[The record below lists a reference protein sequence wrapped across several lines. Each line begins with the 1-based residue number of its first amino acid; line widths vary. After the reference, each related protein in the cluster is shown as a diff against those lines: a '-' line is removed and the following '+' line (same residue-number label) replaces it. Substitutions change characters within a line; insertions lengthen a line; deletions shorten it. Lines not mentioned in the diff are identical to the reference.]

1 MPKFLHIADIHLGYD
16 RYDTP
21 ERTKDFFRALQTVLE
36 RYAIE
41 ERVDFV
47 AIAGDLFEHRNIK
60 PATLNQAQVCLQA
73 LKDANIPVLAIEG
86 NHDNRPYGTRTSWL
100 KYLSEWNLLK
110 LLEPNDGADVENR
123 LPPWSEQTRSG
134 GYIDLP
140 CGVRVIGSNWYGATA
155 PRAIELL
162 ATSIKQLPP
171 GPSHTVLMFHH
182 GLEGQIA
189 RYAGALRYTEL
200 LPLKEAGVD
209 YLALGHI
216 HKQYAV
222 EGWVFNPGSLEA
234 NNVEESRYDRGAYL
248 VELSS
253 QGVEAQLQTDY
264 FQRPITRVELVAK
277 GQESLDQLTEM
288 AMERA
293 IAAVAQHRGETHPI
307 LELKITGQVGFD
319 RLELDTRRLQA
330 AIKAACSALV
340 VLIKYDVE
348 DVAYQT
354 PLNDGQNRVEIEQSI
369 FEDMLTAHRDY
380 KTRATQLARGLTDL
394 KDRQLAGAD
403 EIALYG
409 LVETLLDLNELHPN
423 ELHPNELTRAGTAEL
438 TDAADPAI

>member
-1 MPKFLHIADIHLGYD
+1 MAKFLHIADIHLGFD

-41 ERVDFV
+41 EGVDFV

-60 PATLNQAQVCLQA
+60 PATLNQAQVCLQM
-73 LKDANIPVLAIEG
+73 LKDANIPVVAIEG

-100 KYLSEWNLLK
+100 KYLSEWELLK
-110 LLEPNDGADVENR
+110 LLEPNDGANAENR
-123 LPPWSEQTRSG
+123 LTPWDDSTRSG

-140 CGVRVIGSNWYGATA
+140 CGVRVIGSSWYGATA

-162 ATSIKQLPP
+162 AEAIQDLPT
-171 GPSHTVLMFHH
+171 GPDHTVLLFHH
-182 GLEGQIA
+182 GLEGQIS
-189 RYAGALRYTEL
+189 RYAGALRYSEL

-216 HKQYAV
+216 HKNYTA

-234 NNVEESRYDRGAYL
+234 NNVDESRFQRGAYL
-248 VELSS
+248 VKLSAE
-253 QGVEAQLQTDY
+253 GVDAQLKSDY
-264 FQRPITRVELVAK
+264 FQRPIERVEVVVK
-277 GQESLDQLTEM
+277 GQESLDELTEL
-288 AMERA
+288 ATERA
-293 IAAVAQHRGETHPI
+293 IAAAAKHQNDIPPI
-307 LELKITGQVGFD
+307 VELKITGQVGFD
-319 RLELDTRRLQA
+319 RLELDTRRLQE
-330 AIKAACSALV
+330 AIKASCDALV
-340 VLIKYDVE
+340 VLVKYDVE

-380 KTRATQLARGLTDL
+380 KSRAPELAQGLTDL
-394 KDRQLAGAD
+394 KDRQLSGAD

-409 LVETLLDLNELHPN
+409 LVETLLSLDSPTEHPELVETTPN
-423 ELHPNELTRAGTAEL
+423 T
-438 TDAADPAI
+438 

>member
-1 MPKFLHIADIHLGYD
+1 MAKFLHISDIHLGFD

-36 RYAIE
+36 RYAIDE
-41 ERVDFV
+41 GVDFV

-60 PATLNQAQVCLQA
+60 PATLNQAQVCLQR

-110 LLEPNDGADVENR
+110 LLEPKDGAEIQDR
-123 LPPWSEQTRSG
+123 LTPWDDKTRSG
-134 GYIDLP
+134 GYIDLS

-162 ATSIKQLPP
+162 ADAIKVLPTAP
-171 GPSHTVLMFHH
+171 DYTVLLFHH
-182 GLEGQIA
+182 GLEGQIS

-200 LPLKEAGVD
+200 LPLKAAGVD

-216 HKQYAV
+216 HKQYTA

-234 NNVEESRYDRGAYL
+234 NNVDESRYQRGAYL
-248 VELSS
+248 VNLSP
-253 QGVEAQLQTDY
+253 QGIDAQLQTDY
-264 FQRPITRVELVAK
+264 FQRPIVRLELVAK
-277 GQESLDQLTEM
+277 GHESLAELTQL
-288 AMERA
+288 A
-293 IAAVAQHRGETHPI
+293 IDRSVAAATGPNDIDPI

-319 RLELDTRRLQA
+319 RLELDTRRLQET
-330 AIKAACSALV
+330 IKSATNALV

-354 PLNDGQNRVEIEQSI
+354 PLSDGQSRFEIEQSI
-369 FEDMLTAHRDY
+369 FEDLLTAHRDY
-380 KTRATQLARGLTDL
+380 KARASDLARGLTDI

-403 EIALYG
+403 EVTLYS
-409 LVETLLDLNELHPN
+409 LVETLLDLN
-423 ELHPNELTRAGTAEL
+423 
-438 TDAADPAI
+438 DPADK

>member
-1 MPKFLHIADIHLGYD
+1 MAKFLHIADIHLGFD

-21 ERTKDFFRALQTVLE
+21 ERTKDFFRALQTVLD
-36 RYAIE
+36 RYAIQAK
-41 ERVDFV
+41 VDFV

-73 LKDANIPVLAIEG
+73 LKNANIPVLAIEG

-100 KYLSEWNLLK
+100 KYLSEWDLLK
-110 LLEPNDGADVENR
+110 LLEPNDGADAENR
-123 LPPWSEQTRSG
+123 LTPWNETTRSG
-134 GYIDLP
+134 GYIDLS

-162 ATSIKQLPP
+162 ADAITKLPA
-171 GPSHTVLMFHH
+171 GPDHTVLLFHH
-182 GLEGQIA
+182 GLEGQVS

-200 LPLKEAGVD
+200 LPLKQAGVD

-234 NNVEESRYDRGAYL
+234 NNVEESRYPRGAYL
-248 VELSS
+248 VDLSA

-264 FQRPITRVELVAK
+264 FHRPIVRLEVVAK
-277 GQESLDQLTEM
+277 GQESLDQLTQM
-288 AMERA
+288 VLDRA
-293 IAAVAQHRGETHPI
+293 IAAVAQHQGDTAPI
-307 LELKITGQVGFD
+307 LELRLTGQVGFD
-319 RLELDTRRLQA
+319 RLELDTRRLQNT
-330 AIKAACSALV
+330 IKAACNALV

-354 PLNDGQNRVEIEQSI
+354 PLGDGQNRGEIEQSI

-380 KTRATQLARGLTDL
+380 KTRASDLARGLSDL

-403 EIALYG
+403 EVALYN
-409 LVETLLDLNELHPN
+409 LVETLLELNQ
-423 ELHPNELTRAGTAEL
+423 AE
-438 TDAADPAI
+438 PATMPETQVEY

>member
-1 MPKFLHIADIHLGYD
+1 MAKFLHIADIHLGFD
-16 RYDTP
+16 RYETP

-60 PATLNQAQVCLQA
+60 PATLNQAQVCLQM
-73 LKDANIPVLAIEG
+73 LKNADIPVVAIEG

-100 KYLSEWNLLK
+100 KYLSEWDLLK
-110 LLEPNDGADVENR
+110 LLEPNDGATAENR
-123 LPPWSEQTRSG
+123 LTPWDDSTRSG

-140 CGVRVIGSNWYGATA
+140 CGVRVIGSSWYGATA

-162 ATSIKQLPP
+162 AESIQNLPT
-171 GPSHTVLMFHH
+171 GPDHTVLLFHH
-182 GLEGQIA
+182 GLEGQIS
-189 RYAGALRYTEL
+189 RYAGALRYSEL
-200 LPLKEAGVD
+200 LPLKAAGVD

-216 HKQYAV
+216 HKNYTA

-234 NNVEESRYDRGAYL
+234 NNVDESRFQRGAYL
-248 VELSS
+248 VELTAE
-253 QGVEAQLQTDY
+253 GVDAQLKSDY
-264 FQRPITRVELVAK
+264 FQRPIERVEVVAK
-277 GQESLDQLTEM
+277 GQESLDELTEL
-288 AMERA
+288 ATERA
-293 IAAVAQHRGETHPI
+293 IAAATKHQNDIPPI
-307 LELKITGQVGFD
+307 VELKITGQVGFD
-319 RLELDTRRLQA
+319 RLELDTRRLQE
-330 AIKAACSALV
+330 AIKAASDALL
-340 VLIKYDVE
+340 VLVKYDVE

-380 KTRATQLARGLTDL
+380 KSRAPELAQGLTDL
-394 KDRQLAGAD
+394 KDRQLSGAD

-409 LVETLLDLNELHPN
+409 LVETLLGLDGPAQHSELAEAASDSSADLLS
-423 ELHPNELTRAGTAEL
+423 T
-438 TDAADPAI
+438 

>member
-1 MPKFLHIADIHLGYD
+1 MAKFLHIADIHLGFD

-36 RYAIE
+36 RYAVE
-41 ERVDFV
+41 EEVDFV

-60 PATLNQAQVCLQA
+60 PATLNQAQVCLQT
-73 LKDANIPVLAIEG
+73 LKDANIPVVAIEG

-110 LLEPNDGADVENR
+110 LLEPNDGANAEER
-123 LPPWSEQTRSG
+123 LTPWDDSTRSG

-162 ATSIKQLPP
+162 AGSIKDLPP
-171 GPSHTVLMFHH
+171 GPNYTVLMFHH
-182 GLEGQIA
+182 GLEGQIS
-189 RYAGALRYTEL
+189 RYAGALRYSEL

-216 HKQYAV
+216 HKNYTA

-234 NNVEESRYDRGAYL
+234 NNVEESRYPRGAYL
-248 VELSS
+248 VELLPDRID
-253 QGVEAQLQTDY
+253 AQLKTDY
-264 FQRPITRVELVAK
+264 FQRPIERVELVAK
-277 GQESLDQLTEM
+277 GQESLDELNQM
-288 AMERA
+288 ALDCA
-293 IAAVAQHRGETHPI
+293 IAAAAKHQSSIAPI

-319 RLELDTRRLQA
+319 RLELDTRRLQE
-330 AIKAACSALV
+330 AIKAASNALV
-340 VLIKYDVE
+340 VLVKYDVE

-380 KTRATQLARGLTDL
+380 KSRAPELAQGLTDL
-394 KDRQLAGAD
+394 KDRQLSGAD
-403 EIALYG
+403 EISLYG
-409 LVETLLDLNELHPN
+409 LVETLLDLDRPMEFSEEPS
-423 ELHPNELTRAGTAEL
+423 EPTQ
-438 TDAADPAI
+438 DALENLQANSQPT

>member
-1 MPKFLHIADIHLGYD
+1 MAKFLHISDIHLGFD

-36 RYAIE
+36 RYAIDE
-41 ERVDFV
+41 GVDFV

-60 PATLNQAQVCLQA
+60 PATLNQAQVCLQR

-110 LLEPNDGADVENR
+110 LLEPKDGAEAQDR
-123 LPPWSEQTRSG
+123 LTPWDDNTRSG

-162 ATSIKQLPP
+162 ADAIKALPP
-171 GPSHTVLMFHH
+171 APDHTVLLFHH
-182 GLEGQIA
+182 GLEGQIS

-200 LPLKEAGVD
+200 LPLKAAGVD

-216 HKQYAV
+216 HKQYTA

-234 NNVEESRYDRGAYL
+234 NNVDESRYQRGAYL
-248 VELSS
+248 VNLLP
-253 QGVEAQLQTDY
+253 QGIDAQLQTDY
-264 FQRPITRVELVAK
+264 FQRPIVRLELVAK
-277 GQESLDQLTEM
+277 GHESLDELTQLAIDRSM
-288 AMERA
+288 A
-293 IAAVAQHRGETHPI
+293 AATRQPNDIDPI

-319 RLELDTRRLQA
+319 RLELDTRRLQET
-330 AIKAACSALV
+330 IKLATNALV
-340 VLIKYDVE
+340 VLVKYDVE

-354 PLNDGQNRVEIEQSI
+354 PLSEGQSRIEIEQSI
-369 FEDMLTAHRDY
+369 FEDLLTAHRDY
-380 KTRATQLARGLTDL
+380 KARASDLARGLTDI

-403 EIALYG
+403 EVTLYS
-409 LVETLLDLNELHPN
+409 LVETLLDLNKP
-423 ELHPNELTRAGTAEL
+423 
-438 TDAADPAI
+438 ADK

>member
-1 MPKFLHIADIHLGYD
+1 MAKFLHIADIHLGFD

-21 ERTKDFFRALQTVLE
+21 ERTKDFFRALRTVLE

-41 ERVDFV
+41 EGVDFV

-73 LKDANIPVLAIEG
+73 LKDAGIPVVAIEG

-100 KYLSEWNLLK
+100 KYLSEWDLLK
-110 LLEPNDGADVENR
+110 LLEPNDGADAAER
-123 LPPWSEQTRSG
+123 LTPWSETTRSG

-155 PRAIELL
+155 RRAIELL
-162 ATSIKQLPP
+162 AGAIQQLPP
-171 GPSHTVLMFHH
+171 GPDHTVLLFHH

-189 RYAGALRYTEL
+189 RYAGALRYSEL

-216 HKQYAV
+216 HKNYTA

-248 VELSS
+248 VELSAE
-253 QGVEAQLQTDY
+253 GVEATLQTDY
-264 FQRPITRVELVAK
+264 FQRPIARVELVAK
-277 GQESLDQLTEM
+277 GQESLDELTQM
-288 AMERA
+288 AMDRA
-293 IAAVAQHRGETHPI
+293 IAATSQHQGATAPI
-307 LELKITGQVGFD
+307 LELKITGQVSFD
-319 RLELDTRRLQA
+319 RLELDTRRLQE
-330 AIKAACSALV
+330 AIKAESGALM
-340 VLIKYDVE
+340 VLVKYEVE

-354 PLNDGQNRVEIEQSI
+354 PLHDGQNRLEIEQSI

-380 KTRATQLARGLTDL
+380 KNRAPDLARGLTDL

-403 EIALYG
+403 ETDLYS
-409 LVETLLDLNELHPN
+409 LVETLLDLD
-423 ELHPNELTRAGTAEL
+423 G
-438 TDAADPAI
+438 AAKESKTSSTTQV

>member
-1 MPKFLHIADIHLGYD
+1 MAKFLHIADIHLGFD

-41 ERVDFV
+41 EAVDFV

-60 PATLNQAQVCLQA
+60 PATLNQAQLCLQS
-73 LKDANIPVLAIEG
+73 LKNANIPVVAIEG

-100 KYLSEWNLLK
+100 KYLSEWELLK
-110 LLEPNDGADVENR
+110 LLEPNDGADAEHR
-123 LPPWSEQTRSG
+123 LTSWNTSTRSG

-162 ATSIKQLPP
+162 AEAIKALPP
-171 GPSHTVLMFHH
+171 GPDHTVLLFHH

-222 EGWVFNPGSLEA
+222 EDWVFNPGSLEA
-234 NNVEESRYDRGAYL
+234 NNVEESRYQRGAYL

-253 QGVEAQLQTDY
+253 QGVDAQLQTDY
-264 FQRPITRVELVAK
+264 FQRPIARVELVAR
-277 GQESLDQLTEM
+277 GNESLDELTQI
-288 AMERA
+288 AMDRA
-293 IAAVAQHRGETHPI
+293 IAAAAPHQGDIAPI
-307 LELKITGQVGFD
+307 VELKITGQVGFD
-319 RLELDTRRLQA
+319 RLELDTRRLQE
-330 AIKAACSALV
+330 AIKAASNALV

-348 DVAYQT
+348 DTAYQT
-354 PLNDGQNRVEIEQSI
+354 PLNDGQSRVEIEQSI

-380 KTRATQLARGLTDL
+380 RGRATELARGLTDL
-394 KDRQLAGAD
+394 KDRQLAGAGETD
-403 EIALYG
+403 LYT
-409 LVETLLDLNELHPN
+409 LVETLLGLD
-423 ELHPNELTRAGTAEL
+423 
-438 TDAADPAI
+438 DPPVDPEATPPSPA

>member
-1 MPKFLHIADIHLGYD
+1 MAKFLHIADIHLGFD

-41 ERVDFV
+41 ENVDFV

-73 LKDANIPVLAIEG
+73 LKEAGIPVLAIEG

-100 KYLSEWNLLK
+100 KYLSEWDLLK
-110 LLEPNDGADVENR
+110 LLEPNDGADADSR
-123 LPPWSEQTRSG
+123 LLPWSEATRSG

-140 CGVRVIGSNWYGATA
+140 CGVRVVGSNWYGATA

-162 ATSIKQLPP
+162 AESIRALPA
-171 GPSHTVLMFHH
+171 GPDHTILLFHH

-189 RYAGALRYTEL
+189 RYAGALRYAEL

-216 HKQYAV
+216 HKNYTA
-222 EGWVFNPGSLEA
+222 EDWVFNPGSLEA
-234 NNVEESRYDRGAYL
+234 NNVEESRFQRGAYL
-248 VELSS
+248 VELSP
-253 QGVEAQLQTDY
+253 QGVNAQLKTDY
-264 FQRPITRVELVAK
+264 FQRPIVRLEVVAK
-277 GQESLDQLTEM
+277 GQESLDQLTQT
-288 AMERA
+288 AMDKA
-293 IAAVAQHRGETHPI
+293 IAAVAEYPSDTAPI
-307 LELKITGQVGFD
+307 LELRLTGQVGFD
-319 RLELDTRRLQA
+319 RLDLDARRLQE
-330 AIKAACSALV
+330 AIKAATNTLV

-348 DVAYQT
+348 EVGYQT
-354 PLNDGQNRVEIEQSI
+354 PLREGQNRAEIEQSI
-369 FEDMLTAHRDY
+369 FEDMLAAHRDY
-380 KTRATQLARGLTDL
+380 KTRAPELARGLTDL

-403 EIALYG
+403 EIDLYG
-409 LVETLLDLNELHPN
+409 LVEALLSVDEP
-423 ELHPNELTRAGTAEL
+423 GT
-438 TDAADPAI
+438 P

>member
-1 MPKFLHIADIHLGYD
+1 MAKFLHIADIHLGFD

-21 ERTKDFFRALQTVLE
+21 ERTKDFFKALRTVLE

-41 ERVDFV
+41 EQVDFV

-73 LKDANIPVLAIEG
+73 LKDADIPVLAIEG

-100 KYLSEWNLLK
+100 KYLSEWDLLK
-110 LLEPNDGADVENR
+110 LLEPNDGADARNR
-123 LPPWSEQTRSG
+123 LAPWDDSTRSG

-140 CGVRVIGSNWYGATA
+140 CGVRVVGSNWYGATA

-162 ATSIKQLPP
+162 ATAISDLPT
-171 GPSHTVLMFHH
+171 GPDHTILLFHH

-189 RYAGALRYTEL
+189 RYAGALRYTDL
-200 LPLKEAGVD
+200 LPLKDAGVD

-216 HKQYAV
+216 HKNYTA

-234 NNVEESRYDRGAYL
+234 NNVDESRFRRGAYL
-248 VELSS
+248 VELSPK
-253 QGVEAQLQTDY
+253 GIDAQLQTDY
-264 FQRPITRVELVAK
+264 FQRPIVRLELAAK
-277 GQESLDQLTEM
+277 GQESLDELTQTAIDM
-288 AMERA
+288 A
-293 IAAVAQHRGETHPI
+293 IAAAARYEDDLPPI

-319 RLELDTRRLQA
+319 RLELDTRRLQE
-330 AIKAACSALV
+330 AIKAASSAMI

-354 PLNDGQNRVEIEQSI
+354 PLSAGQTRVEIEQSI
-369 FEDMLTAHRDY
+369 FEDMLVAHRDY
-380 KTRATQLARGLTDL
+380 KNRAPELARGLTDL
-394 KDRQLAGAD
+394 KDRQLSGAD
-403 EIALYG
+403 ETDLYS
-409 LVETLLDLNELHPN
+409 LVETLLSLDQ
-423 ELHPNELTRAGTAEL
+423 
-438 TDAADPAI
+438 AAKE

>member
-1 MPKFLHIADIHLGYD
+1 MAKFLHISDIHLGFD

-21 ERTKDFFRALQTVLE
+21 ERTKDFFRALKTVLE

-41 ERVDFV
+41 EGVDFV

-60 PATLNQAQVCLQA
+60 PATLNQAQICLQA

-100 KYLSEWNLLK
+100 KYLSEWELLK
-110 LLEPNDGADVENR
+110 LLEPTDGVDGQER
-123 LPPWSEQTRSG
+123 LVPWDQDTRSG
-134 GYIDLP
+134 SYIDLA

-162 ATSIKQLPP
+162 ADAIKALPT
-171 GPSHTVLMFHH
+171 GPDHTVLLFHH
-182 GLEGQIA
+182 GLEGQIS

-216 HKQYAV
+216 HKQYTI

-234 NNVEESRYDRGAYL
+234 NNVEESRYQRGAYL
-248 VELSS
+248 VELST

-264 FQRPITRVELVAK
+264 FQRPIVRLELVAK
-277 GQESLDQLTEM
+277 GQESLDHLTQM
-288 AMERA
+288 AMDRA
-293 IAAVAQHRGETHPI
+293 IAAANECHGDTAPI

-319 RLELDTRRLQA
+319 RLELDTRRLQE
-330 AIKAACSALV
+330 AIKAATHALV

-354 PLNDGQNRVEIEQSI
+354 PLNEDQNRLEIEQSI

-380 KTRATQLARGLTDL
+380 KTRASELARGLTDL
-394 KDRQLAGAD
+394 KDRQLAGANETD
-403 EIALYG
+403 LYS
-409 LVETLLDLNELHPN
+409 LVETLLSLNDPE
-423 ELHPNELTRAGTAEL
+423 AEFEPQ
-438 TDAADPAI
+438 AAPSP

>member
-1 MPKFLHIADIHLGYD
+1 MAKFLHISDIHLGFD

-36 RYAIE
+36 HYAIDE
-41 ERVDFV
+41 GVDFV

-60 PATLNQAQVCLQA
+60 PATLNQAQVCLQR

-100 KYLSEWNLLK
+100 KYLSEWDLLK
-110 LLEPNDGADVENR
+110 LLEPKDGAETQDR
-123 LPPWSEQTRSG
+123 LTPWDDNTRSG
-134 GYIDLP
+134 GYIDLS

-162 ATSIKQLPP
+162 ADAIKALPP
-171 GPSHTVLMFHH
+171 APEHTVLLFHH
-182 GLEGQIA
+182 GLEGQIS

-200 LPLKEAGVD
+200 LPLKAAGVD

-216 HKQYAV
+216 HKQYTA

-234 NNVEESRYDRGAYL
+234 NNVDESRYQRGAYL
-248 VELSS
+248 VNLSP
-253 QGVEAQLQTDY
+253 QGIDAQLQTDY
-264 FQRPITRVELVAK
+264 FQRPILRLELVAK
-277 GQESLDQLTEM
+277 GHESLDELTQL
-288 AMERA
+288 A
-293 IAAVAQHRGETHPI
+293 IDRSVTAATRQSDDIDPI
-307 LELKITGQVGFD
+307 LELRIVGQVGFD
-319 RLELDTRRLQA
+319 RLELDTRRLQET
-330 AIKAACSALV
+330 IKLATNALV

-354 PLNDGQNRVEIEQSI
+354 PLGDGQSRLEIEQSI
-369 FEDMLTAHRDY
+369 FEDLLTAHRDY
-380 KTRATQLARGLTDL
+380 KARASDLARGLTDI

-403 EIALYG
+403 EVTLYS
-409 LVETLLDLNELHPN
+409 LVETLLDLN
-423 ELHPNELTRAGTAEL
+423 G
-438 TDAADPAI
+438 PANN

>member
-1 MPKFLHIADIHLGYD
+1 MAKFLHIADIHLGFD

-73 LKDANIPVLAIEG
+73 LKNAEIPVLAIEG

-100 KYLSEWNLLK
+100 KYLAEWDLLK
-110 LLEPNDGADVENR
+110 LLEPNDGADAENR
-123 LPPWSEQTRSG
+123 LPPWDEATRSG
-134 GYIDLP
+134 AYIDLP
-140 CGVRVIGSNWYGATA
+140 CGVRVVGSNWYGATA

-162 ATSIKQLPP
+162 SGAIRELPN
-171 GPSHTVLMFHH
+171 GPDYTVLLFHH

-189 RYAGALRYTEL
+189 RYAGALRYSEL
-200 LPLKEAGVD
+200 LPLKDAGVD

-216 HKQYAV
+216 HKNYTA

-234 NNVEESRYDRGAYL
+234 NNVEESRFQRGAYL
-248 VELSS
+248 VKLSP
-253 QGVEAQLQTDY
+253 QGIDAQLQTDY
-264 FQRPITRVELVAK
+264 FQRPIVRLEVVAK
-277 GQESLDQLTEM
+277 GHESLDALTQM
-288 AMERA
+288 ALDKA
-293 IAAVAQHRGETHPI
+293 IAAAAEHQGDTAPI

-319 RLELDTRRLQA
+319 RLELDTRRLQES
-330 AIKAACSALV
+330 IKAASNALV
-340 VLIKYDVE
+340 VLVKYDVE

-354 PLNDGQNRVEIEQSI
+354 PLSEGQNRAEIEQSI

-380 KTRATQLARGLTDL
+380 KARAPELARGLTDL

-403 EIALYG
+403 ELDLYG
-409 LVETLLDLNELHPN
+409 LVETLLGLD
-423 ELHPNELTRAGTAEL
+423 
-438 TDAADPAI
+438 DAIAAPQPQAASQE